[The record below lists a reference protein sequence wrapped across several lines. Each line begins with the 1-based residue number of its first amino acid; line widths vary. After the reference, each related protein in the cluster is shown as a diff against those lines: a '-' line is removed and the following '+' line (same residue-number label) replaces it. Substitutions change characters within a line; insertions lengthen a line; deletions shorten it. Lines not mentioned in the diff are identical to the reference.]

1 MKISKRFLSIR
12 AFKEGLISGIGCSS
26 IIIFRLGLFSLTG
39 YMTSTFSISDT
50 IYSIGSLA
58 IDSCSEA
65 SGGFEMFE
73 SS

>member
-1 MKISKRFLSIR
+1 MSIR
-12 AFKEGLISGIGCSS
+12 AFREGLISGIGCSS
-26 IIIFRLGLFSLTG
+26 ITIFLLGLFSLTG
-39 YMTSTFSISDT
+39 SLTSTLSISET
-50 IYSIGSLA
+50 IYSIGSSA